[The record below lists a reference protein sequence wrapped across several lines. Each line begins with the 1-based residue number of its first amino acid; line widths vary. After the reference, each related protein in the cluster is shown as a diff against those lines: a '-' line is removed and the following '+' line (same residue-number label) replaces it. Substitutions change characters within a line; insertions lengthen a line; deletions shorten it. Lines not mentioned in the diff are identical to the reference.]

1 AVYPSRELN
10 KTPGGTVIPA
20 MRLPEP
26 RAEDFFPIF
35 PPLQTSS
42 RITAP
47 RFNPLLPQKSIAER
61 ALESAGLRFYDR
73 SYPEDLV
80 NALQDATERM
90 SIAQSR
96 MVQAQM
102 AGDEALVAFYQ
113 RMLEQAQIDY
123 LTLITQLG
131 VTSSPAR
138 P

>member
-1 AVYPSRELN
+1 
-10 KTPGGTVIPA
+10 
-20 MRLPEP
+20 
-26 RAEDFFPIF
+26 
-35 PPLQTSS
+35 
-42 RITAP
+42 
-47 RFNPLLPQKSIAER
+47 
-61 ALESAGLRFYDR
+61 
-73 SYPEDLV
+73 
-80 NALQDATERM
+80 ATERM

-138 P
+138 PWKPLFDNDGDAFNEQPDDKACGSGQSTGLPYKLNRVRKEADKPIAYARKILDHT